1 MVGLKTA
8 GPSAKKSIF
17 EDYSFEKSILLTAIG
32 LKSINILA
40 CSNLTLL
47 AFELRLS

>member
-17 EDYSFEKSILLTAIG
+17 EDYSFEKIMLLTAIG
-32 LKSINILA
+32 LKSINMLV

-47 AFELRLS
+47 AFEL